1 MNRII
6 PCFDEH
12 SSQVNSQYLTQL
24 SATNEGVFVGRRATF
39 NNNPL
44 LLSDSETAAF
54 APKVNIAALMRRIY
68 VGIVVNNAPVSDI
81 PTHVLV
87 VANGEQEDA
96 IDIDEG
102 ELESIVS
109 EFVAKDFPLPEVVFI
124 SADDENLSTK
134 IEKLLAVEVVS
145 EVVVEETPVVEELI
159 VQPAAEE
166 VVQEAPAV
174 EEKPTKK
181 KKK

>member
-12 SSQVNSQYLTQL
+12 SSEVNKELVKQL
-24 SATNEGVFVGRRATF
+24 ASTNVGVFAGRHATF

-44 LLSDSETAAF
+44 LLSDTETAAF
-54 APKVNIAALMRRIY
+54 ASKVNIAALMRRIY
-68 VGIVVNNAPVSDI
+68 VGIVVNDAPVGDI

-87 VANGEQEDA
+87 VANGVKEDA

-109 EFVAKDFPLPEVVFI
+109 EFVAKDFPVPEVVFLN
-124 SADDENLSTK
+124 ANDEDLAK
-134 IEKLLAVEVVS
+134 QIETYMVVTP
-145 EVVVEETPVVEELI
+145 VAVVEPTPEPEPL
-159 VQPAAEE
+159 
-166 VVQEAPAV
+166 V
-174 EEKPTKK
+174 EEKPVAKK
-181 KKK
+181 KK